1 MITGNGA
8 RGRGADVDIATL
20 VDRAARR
27 FGDRIAVE
35 GPDAAGNW
43 QQLSFAA
50 LGERVARLAAGLRR
64 LGLQPG
70 DRVLDLQTN
79 STTYAETD
87 LAVRAAGLVRVA
99 LNYRLH
105 PDDWARIAAD
115 CHATTLI
122 HDVRFTDD
130 VAALAAEMKHVLVV
144 GASSADG
151 PARPGAPSSPL
162 ETLLDTPVSDT
173 LFASEPDAL
182 CGLHYSSGTTGH
194 PKGAQ
199 RTHRNWLAGTVNM
212 THDVLGG
219 PPGEADVYCHAGPI
233 THTSG
238 LFVLPFL
245 VAGARQLIMPKWDAE
260 RFADAV
266 ARHGVTHTAMVPTM
280 VSRLLALSDDALAPL
295 RDRLR
300 MLGYAG
306 APMPPEVIRA
316 AHERITGNL
325 VQYYGLV
332 EAIPPVTVLDAAD
345 HARGLAG
352 EPELLA
358 SAGRPALGVELRVVD
373 SAGQPLPEGEVGEVI
388 TRGDHVMRG
397 YWNGSG
403 RTDLGKAVVDGWLH
417 TGDLG
422 RMDHAGR
429 LWLVDRVGDM
439 IITGGYN
446 VYPREV
452 EDVVAEVPGVTQVA
466 VVGVKDPDWGQ
477 RVVALYTAESG
488 VGEDTVIS
496 HCRAR
501 LASYKRPKQAIRV
514 EAFPLNSTQKIA
526 KKVLRERLERAEEAA
541 SWNH

>member
-1 MITGNGA
+1 M
-8 RGRGADVDIATL
+8 DIATL
-20 VDRAARR
+20 VHRAARR

-35 GPDAAGNW
+35 GPDAAGEW
-43 QQLSFAA
+43 QRLSFSA
-50 LGERVARLAAGLRR
+50 LGDRVLRLAAGLRR
-64 LGLQPG
+64 LGLRPGQP
-70 DRVLDLQTN
+70 VLDLQSN
-79 STTYAETD
+79 STTYLETD
-87 LAVRAAGLVRVA
+87 LAIRAAGLVRVA

-115 CHATTLI
+115 CGATTLI
-122 HDVRFTDD
+122 HHVQFTDD
-130 VAALAAEMKHVLVV
+130 VADLAAGMDHVIAM
-144 GASSADG
+144 GAAAGG
-151 PARPGAPSSPL
+151 PAGSGTAYASLLEHPAPAMPAA
-162 ETLLDTPVSDT
+162 V
-173 LFASEPDAL
+173 EPDAL

-199 RTHRNWLAGTVNM
+199 RTHRNWLAGTINM

-219 PPGEADVYCHAGPI
+219 PPGDDDVYCHAGPI

-245 VAGARQLIMPKWDAE
+245 VAGARQVIMAKWDPDG
-260 RFADAV
+260 FVDAV
-266 ARHGVTHTAMVPTM
+266 ARLGVTHTALVPTM
-280 VSRLLALSDDALAPL
+280 VSRLLALSDDTLAPV
-295 RDRLR
+295 REQLR

-306 APMPPEVIRA
+306 APMPTELIRA
-316 AHERITGNL
+316 AHDRITTNL

-345 HARGLAG
+345 HARGLTG

-373 SAGQPLPEGEVGEVI
+373 ASGEPVTDGEVGEVI

-422 RMDHAGR
+422 RLDVSGR

-466 VVGVKDPDWGQ
+466 VLGVTDPDWGQ
-477 RVVALYTAESG
+477 RVVALYTADDAVTEEA
-488 VGEDTVIS
+488 VVA
-496 HCRAR
+496 HCRGR

-514 EAFPLNSTQKIA
+514 QSFPLNSTQKIA
-526 KKVLRERLERAEEAA
+526 KKVLREKLERGEELA
-541 SWNH
+541 S